1 MIPRET
7 IDRIFSAA
15 RIEDVVGDYVS
26 LKKRGANL
34 IGLCPFH
41 DEKTGSFTVSPSK
54 GIYKC
59 FGCGKAGH
67 AVGFVMEIE
76 QCSYVEALRQLAKRY
91 HIEIEERELTAEE
104 KQKQDDRESM
114 FVVNEFANKWF
125 HEQLWETSEGK
136 AVAMSYLRQRGLRE
150 DTIRKFQIGYSP
162 EKSTL
167 WSVAKGKGFIEKYL
181 LNDSENSP
189 YIGTGVC
196 GKSENGKLYD
206 RFRGRIM
213 FPFLSVSG
221 KVVGFSGRLMVKND
235 RVGKYVNSPTSLI
248 YEKHNELFGLYQ
260 AKQAISKNN
269 SCYLVEG
276 QMDVIQLVQSGI
288 ENVVASG
295 GTALTINQ
303 IRLIHR
309 FTENITL
316 LYDGDKAGIKAALRG
331 IDMML
336 EEGLNVRIILLPE
349 GEDPDSFAKS
359 RNASDL
365 QAFLDTNHQD
375 FIRFKTQLLS
385 EDAQNDPT
393 KRSDMILQI
402 VQSIAVIRD
411 IIKRQVYIKD
421 TASLLGMPE
430 DVLVRKVVELRK
442 KEAEERKK
450 RNGNQLQSTNAST
463 ENPSQTS
470 QTAIPTST
478 ASATTS
484 DDILPSKAT
493 KYTIHKERNIINL
506 LQVIVRHGEKVI
518 YQEGDRTIC
527 AGEYIVNELRN
538 DSIEVENPIHKRI
551 MDEFMDN
558 YLQEGFVS
566 STFFQHHPDMA
577 ISQFS
582 VELIADKYQLSRIY
596 SKKAISENVVQEVQY
611 DEADFLPEL
620 VQRLLLE
627 IKYTVVNQRIDD
639 MQELLNDAQKRGDEA
654 LITTILEQHPQLM
667 KIRQQLCRALGNRVV
682 VG

>member
-54 GIYKC
+54 GIFKC

-67 AVGFVMEIE
+67 SVGFIMEIE
-76 QCSYVEALRQLAKRY
+76 QCSYVDAIRQLAKKY
-91 HIEIEERELTAEE
+91 HIEIEERELTSEE

-114 FVVNEFANKWF
+114 FIINEFANKWF
-125 HEQLWETSEGK
+125 HDQLWNTPEGT

-150 DTIRKFQIGYSP
+150 DIIRKFQIGYSP
-162 EKSTL
+162 EKAAL
-167 WSVAKGKGFIEKYL
+167 WDVAKKKGFQEKYL
-181 LNDSENSP
+181 LNDSQNAP

-196 GKSENGKLYD
+196 GKSENGRLYD
-206 RFRGRIM
+206 RFRGRVM
-213 FPFLSVSG
+213 FPFLSISG

-235 RVGKYVNSPTSLI
+235 KVGKYVNSPTSLI

-309 FTENITL
+309 FTENIVL

-336 EEGLNVRIILLPE
+336 EEGINVRVILLPE

-359 RNASDL
+359 HNASDL
-365 QAFLDTNHQD
+365 KAFLESNQHD
-375 FIRFKTQLLS
+375 FIRFKTQLLM

-393 KRSDMILQI
+393 KRSEMILQI
-402 VQSIAVIRD
+402 VRSIAVIPEV
-411 IIKRQVYIKD
+411 IKRQVYIKD
-421 TASLLGMPE
+421 TAILLSLPE
-430 DVLVRKVVELRK
+430 DVLTRKVAELRK
-442 KEAEERKK
+442 QAADERQK
-450 RNGNQLQSTNAST
+450 RKITNGQGNTLSPEPTPDPQPTN
-463 ENPSQTS
+463 
-470 QTAIPTST
+470 PTPEPIAQPLS
-478 ASATTS
+478 
-484 DDILPSKAT
+484 
-493 KYTIHKERNIINL
+493 HKERNILNL
-506 LQVIVRHGEKVI
+506 IQVLIRYGERVL
-518 YQEGDRTIC
+518 YQTEDQMITV
-527 AGEYIVNELRN
+527 GEYIITEINN
-538 DSIEVENPIHKRI
+538 DSIDIPNPLHQLVI
-551 MDEFMDN
+551 DEYVAN
-558 YLQEGFVS
+558 YQAPQFVAS
-566 STFFQHHPDMA
+566 VFFQHHPNAA
-577 ISQFS
+577 ISQLA
-582 VELIADKYQLSRIY
+582 VDMIADKYQISRMY
-596 SKKAISENVVQEVQY
+596 NKRSISENVVQEVQQ
-611 DEADFLPEL
+611 DETSVLPEL

-627 IKYTVVNQRIDD
+627 LKYTVVDERIDS
-639 MQELLNDAQKRGDEA
+639 MQRLLKEAQERDDWQ
-654 LITTILEQHPQLM
+654 LITAILEQQPQLM
-667 KIRQQLCRALGNRVV
+667 DIRTQLCRALGNRVIV
-682 VG
+682 R

>member
-54 GIYKC
+54 GIFKC

-67 AVGFVMEIE
+67 SVGFVMEIE
-76 QCSYVEALRQLAKRY
+76 QCSYVDALRQLAKKY

-114 FVVNEFANKWF
+114 FIVNEFANKWF
-125 HEQLWETSEGK
+125 HDQLWNTPEGT

-150 DTIRKFQIGYSP
+150 DIIRKFQIGYSP
-162 EKSTL
+162 EKAAL
-167 WSVAKGKGFIEKYL
+167 WDAAKKKGFQEKYL
-181 LNDSENSP
+181 LNDSQNAP

-206 RFRGRIM
+206 RFRGRVM
-213 FPFLSVSG
+213 FPFLSISG

-235 RVGKYVNSPTSLI
+235 KVGKYVNSPTSLI

-309 FTENITL
+309 FTENIVL

-336 EEGLNVRIILLPE
+336 EEGINVRVILLPE

-365 QAFLDTNHQD
+365 KEFLETNQHD
-375 FIRFKTQLLS
+375 FIRFKTQLLM
-385 EDAQNDPT
+385 EEAQNDPT
-393 KRSDMILQI
+393 RRSEMILQI
-402 VQSIAVIRD
+402 VRSIAVIPD

-421 TASLLGMPE
+421 TATLLSMPE
-430 DVLVRKVVELRK
+430 DVLTRKVAEIRK
-442 KEAEERKK
+442 QAADDRQKRKETEQR
-450 RNGNQLQSTNAST
+450 QQTQSQETPSEDTPIVVAT
-463 ENPSQTS
+463 EPVAQPLT
-470 QTAIPTST
+470 
-478 ASATTS
+478 
-484 DDILPSKAT
+484 
-493 KYTIHKERNIINL
+493 HKERNILNL
-506 LQVIVRHGEKVI
+506 IQVLIRYGEKVL
-518 YQEGDRTIC
+518 YQTEDQMITV
-527 AGEYIVNELRN
+527 GEYIITEINN
-538 DSIEVENPIHKRI
+538 DSIDIPNPLHKLVI
-551 MDEFMDN
+551 DEYVAN
-558 YLQEGFVS
+558 YQAPQFVAS
-566 STFFQHHPDMA
+566 VFFQHHPNEA
-577 ISQFS
+577 ISQLA
-582 VELIADKYQLSRIY
+582 VDMIADKYQLSRMY
-596 SKKAISENVVQEVQY
+596 SKRSISENVVQEVHQ
-611 DEADFLPEL
+611 DETDVLPEL

-627 IKYTVVNQRIDD
+627 LKLTVVEERLDAMD
-639 MQELLNDAQKRGDEA
+639 KLLVQAVGDKNDQLVTA
-654 LITTILEQHPQLM
+654 ILEQQPQLM
-667 KIRQQLCRALGNRVV
+667 EIRSQLCRALGNRVIV
-682 VG
+682 R

>member
-54 GIYKC
+54 GIFKC

-67 AVGFVMEIE
+67 SVGFIMEIE
-76 QCSYVEALRQLAKRY
+76 QCSYVDAIRQLAKKY
-91 HIEIEERELTAEE
+91 HIEIEERELTSEE

-114 FVVNEFANKWF
+114 FIINEFANKWF
-125 HEQLWETSEGK
+125 HDQLWNTPEGT

-150 DTIRKFQIGYSP
+150 DIIRKFQIGYSP
-162 EKSTL
+162 EKAAL
-167 WSVAKGKGFIEKYL
+167 WDVAKKKGFQEKYL
-181 LNDSENSP
+181 LNDSQNAP

-196 GKSENGKLYD
+196 GKSENGRLYD
-206 RFRGRIM
+206 RFRGRVM
-213 FPFLSVSG
+213 FPFLSISG

-235 RVGKYVNSPTSLI
+235 KVGKYVNSPTSLI

-309 FTENITL
+309 FTENIVL

-336 EEGLNVRIILLPE
+336 EEGINVRVILLPE

-359 RNASDL
+359 HNASDL
-365 QAFLDTNHQD
+365 KAFLESNQHD
-375 FIRFKTQLLS
+375 FIRFKTQLLM

-393 KRSDMILQI
+393 KRSEMILQI
-402 VQSIAVIRD
+402 VRSIAVIPEV
-411 IIKRQVYIKD
+411 IKRQVYIKD
-421 TASLLGMPE
+421 TAILLSLPE
-430 DVLVRKVVELRK
+430 DVLTRKVAELRK
-442 KEAEERKK
+442 QAADERQK
-450 RNGNQLQSTNAST
+450 RKITNGQANTLSPDPTPDPQPTN
-463 ENPSQTS
+463 
-470 QTAIPTST
+470 PTPEPIAQPLS
-478 ASATTS
+478 
-484 DDILPSKAT
+484 
-493 KYTIHKERNIINL
+493 HKERNILNL
-506 LQVIVRHGEKVI
+506 IQVLIRYGERVL
-518 YQEGDRTIC
+518 YQTEDQMITV
-527 AGEYIVNELRN
+527 GEYIITEINN
-538 DSIEVENPIHKRI
+538 DSIDIPNPLHKLVI
-551 MDEFMDN
+551 DEYVAN
-558 YLQEGFVS
+558 YQAPQFVAS
-566 STFFQHHPDMA
+566 VFFQHHPNAA
-577 ISQFS
+577 ISQLA
-582 VELIADKYQLSRIY
+582 VDMIADKYQISRMY
-596 SKKAISENVVQEVQY
+596 NKRSISENVVQEVQQ
-611 DEADFLPEL
+611 DETSVLPEL

-627 IKYTVVNQRIDD
+627 LKYTVVDERIDS
-639 MQELLNDAQKRGDEA
+639 MQRLLKEAQERDDWQ
-654 LITTILEQHPQLM
+654 LITAILEQQPQLM
-667 KIRQQLCRALGNRVV
+667 DIRTQLCRALGNRVIV
-682 VG
+682 R

>member
-1 MIPRET
+1 M
-7 IDRIFSAA
+7 
-15 RIEDVVGDYVS
+15 VGDYVS

-34 IGLCPFH
+34 IGLYPFH

-54 GIYKC
+54 GIFKC

-76 QCSYVEALRQLAKRY
+76 QCSYVEAIRQLAKKY

-114 FVVNEFANKWF
+114 FIVNSFANKWF
-125 HEQLWETSEGK
+125 QEQLWETPEGN

-150 DTIRKFQIGYSP
+150 DIIRKFQIGYSP
-162 EKSTL
+162 EKAAL
-167 WSVAKGKGFIEKYL
+167 WEVAKKKGFQEKYL
-181 LNDSENSP
+181 VNDSENPP
-189 YIGTGVC
+189 YLGTGIC
-196 GKSENGKLYD
+196 GKSESGKLYD
-206 RFRGRIM
+206 RFRGRVM
-213 FPFLSVSG
+213 FPFLSISG

-235 RVGKYVNSPTSLI
+235 KVGKYVNSPTSLI

-260 AKQAISKNN
+260 AKQSIAKNN

-303 IRLIHR
+303 IRLLHR

-336 EEGLNVRIILLPE
+336 EEGLNVRVILLPE

-365 QAFLDTNHQD
+365 QEFLDHNHHD

-385 EDAQNDPT
+385 EEAQNDPS

-402 VQSIAVIRD
+402 VQSIAVIPD
-411 IIKRQVYIKD
+411 IIKRQVYIKE
-421 TASLLGMPE
+421 TATWLAMPE
-430 DVLVRKVVELRK
+430 DVLIRKVIEIRK
-442 KEAEERKK
+442 KAAEERKK
-450 RNGNQLQSTNAST
+450 RKETEQRQASLEQPQSKESQDTSNETPPSAPVAGPLNTKQLTN
-463 ENPSQTS
+463 
-470 QTAIPTST
+470 
-478 ASATTS
+478 
-484 DDILPSKAT
+484 
-493 KYTIHKERNIINL
+493 KERNIRNL
-506 LQVIVRHGEKVI
+506 IQVLIRYGEKVL
-518 YQEGDRTIC
+518 YQTEEQMITV
-527 AGEYIVNELRN
+527 GEYIITEIKN
-538 DSIEVENPIHKRI
+538 DSIDIPNPLHQRVI
-551 MDEFMDN
+551 DEYIAN
-558 YLQEGFVS
+558 YQSPQFVS
-566 STFFQHHPDMA
+566 STFFHHHSDPA
-577 ISQFS
+577 ISQLA
-582 VELIADKYQLSRIY
+582 VDMIADKYQLSRIY
-596 SKKAISENVVQEVQY
+596 SKRSISENVTQEVQQ
-611 DEADFLPEL
+611 DESDTLPEL

-627 IKYTVVNQRIDD
+627 LKLTVVEERLDA
-639 MQELLNDAQKRGDEA
+639 MEKLLAQAVSDKNDQ
-654 LITTILEQHPQLM
+654 LITTILEQQPQLAE
-667 KIRQQLCRALGNRVV
+667 IRKQLCRALGNRVV
-682 VG
+682 VR